1 LSKPLVSVVVP
12 TFNSERFLE
21 RCLKAI
27 KAQSY
32 PNIEII
38 VVDSHSADRTREI
51 AENLGAVVI
60 ATHAKRSEARNL
72 GAEKAHGELL
82 FFVDAD
88 MELASSV
95 ISECV
100 AKVGEGY
107 DGIIIPE
114 LSIGTGFWAKCKALE
129 KACYIEDDLMEA
141 ARFFKK
147 SVFQRARGYDNE
159 LEAGED
165 WDLSLRI
172 GKMGKIGRVTVVIK
186 HNVRELRLQEIFL
199 KKHYYGKTLRCYQI
213 KHPEEARIQLSPN
226 RLSFVKHWRRL
237 ANDPTHACGM
247 LFMKLCEFSAGGLG
261 FITTQLIVEK

>member
-1 LSKPLVSVVVP
+1 VKAEPLVSVVIP

-21 RCLKAI
+21 RCLKSV

-38 VVDSHSADRTREI
+38 VVDNYSVDKTREI
-51 AENLGAVVI
+51 AENLGAIVI

-72 GAEKAHGELL
+72 GADKAHGEML

-88 MELASSV
+88 MEIDSSV

-100 AKVGEGY
+100 AKIGEGY

-147 SVFQRARGYDNE
+147 SVFQKACGYDNE

-165 WDLSLRI
+165 WALSLRI
-172 GKMGKIGRVTVVIK
+172 GKMGKIGRVSVVIR
-186 HNVRELRLQEIFL
+186 HDVQELGLGEIFL

-213 KHPEEARIQLSPN
+213 KHPEEARKQLSPN
-226 RLSFVKHWRRL
+226 RLSFVKHWRKL
-237 ANDPTHACGM
+237 AKDPPHALGM
-247 LFMKLCEFSAGGLG
+247 LFMKTCEFEAISLG
-261 FITTQLIVEK
+261 RLTK